1 MENETG
7 VESTSEE
14 TGTLRNAE
22 GENFNSVQEQTSVS
36 DSLTATS
43 SASVE
48 GQNSTVIASSK
59 GGDSKAGKDKDRD
72 KSM

>member
-36 DSLTATS
+36 DSLSAT